1 MCLKFLKKH
10 SLHQDTIERINK
22 LVVTGE
28 LATMEYTI
36 AKIVKAEDNPKFF
49 LGQFGNRKILYS
61 CKIYIKAGIN
71 LDKYDFS
78 RTEINEF
85 NKSITL
91 ILPHAE
97 ILSFNMPAE
106 EQKLEYE
113 KVSIFRKDFTH
124 KEKNELL
131 IDGEIIVREEVEKR
145 LGILN
150 NAEQNIANIFKASL
164 LQLGYNIVNVKF
176 E

>member
-1 MCLKFLKKH
+1 M
-10 SLHQDTIERINK
+10 
-22 LVVTGE
+22 
-28 LATMEYTI
+28 
-36 AKIVKAEDNPKFF
+36 
-49 LGQFGNRKILYS
+49 
-61 CKIYIKAGIN
+61 
-71 LDKYDFS
+71 
-78 RTEINEF
+78 
-85 NKSITL
+85 
-91 ILPHAE
+91 PHAE